1 MKITYIKKETEGVVS
16 EEIHFTVPDVRY
28 PNSGSVE
35 IQMSLADA
43 NLFVRKLSEKLAAI
57 PF

>member
-1 MKITYIKKETEGVVS
+1 MKITYIKKETDGVVS
-16 EEIHFTVPDVRY
+16 EEIHLVLPDVRY
-28 PNSGSVE
+28 PLSGGLD

-43 NLFVRKLSEKLAAI
+43 NLFASKLNERLAAI